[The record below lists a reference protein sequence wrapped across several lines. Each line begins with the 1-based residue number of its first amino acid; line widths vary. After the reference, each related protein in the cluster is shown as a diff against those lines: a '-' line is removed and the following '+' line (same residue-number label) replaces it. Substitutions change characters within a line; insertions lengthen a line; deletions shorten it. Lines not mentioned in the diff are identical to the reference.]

1 MQRKAKMQQKILQDF
16 GFNSAKP
23 GGKPKLPP
31 KPKPKPQSPDT
42 GSMNGKQYDAHLRKI
57 LKEMKKTKR

>member
-23 GGKPKLPP
+23 KVTP
-31 KPKPKPQSPDT
+31 KPKPKSPDT

-57 LKEMKKTKR
+57 IAEMKRTKR